1 MFQLLPVFY
10 AFYFRIEI
18 IIKISL
24 HLDFVHECL
33 HGIVQGVHEVAE
45 VDGGRGASEL
55 GGEALVTVGQ
65 HVFNLVTWHGVQNT
79 QLFKSLKKSRF
90 S

>member
-1 MFQLLPVFY
+1 MLLNLKQLYLLSS
-10 AFYFRIEI
+10 YF
-18 IIKISL
+18 
-24 HLDFVHECL
+24 DFVHECL
-33 HGIVQGVHEVAE
+33 HRIVQRMHEVAE
-45 VDGGRGASEL
+45 VDGGWGAGEL
-55 GGEALVTVGQ
+55 GGKALVTVGQ